1 MQWLV
6 LQCMDFILPMGYCD
20 PQSGTVAGP
29 TIELDVL
36 QNDFLH
42 HTDNRSNPKRKIW
55 EIDPKKIIL
64 GAHPLPAL
72 AV

>member
-1 MQWLV
+1 
-6 LQCMDFILPMGYCD
+6 MDFILPMGYCD

-42 HTDNRSNPKRKIW
+42 HTDNRSNPKRKI
-55 EIDPKKIIL
+55 
-64 GAHPLPAL
+64 
-72 AV
+72 